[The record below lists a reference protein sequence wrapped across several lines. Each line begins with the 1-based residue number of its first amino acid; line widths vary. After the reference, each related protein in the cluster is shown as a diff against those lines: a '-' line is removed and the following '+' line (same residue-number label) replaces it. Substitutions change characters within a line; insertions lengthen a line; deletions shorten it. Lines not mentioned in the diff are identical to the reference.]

1 MRNTIDNRMLDSIP
15 LVERTIESSGNEL
28 LITYNIIGDLDFDI
42 TLRKTYQSYE
52 QLENSILVFYLMKK
66 NIMKIY

>member
-52 QLENSILVFYLMKK
+52 QLENSILVF
-66 NIMKIY
+66 I

>member
-52 QLENSILVFYLMKK
+52 QLENSILVFLSD
-66 NIMKIY
+66 

>member
-42 TLRKTYQSYE
+42 TLRKTYQS
-52 QLENSILVFYLMKK
+52 
-66 NIMKIY
+66 

>member
-52 QLENSILVFYLMKK
+52 QLENSILVF
-66 NIMKIY
+66 

>member
-52 QLENSILVFYLMKK
+52 QLENSILVFLS
-66 NIMKIY
+66 

>member
-52 QLENSILVFYLMKK
+52 QLENSILVFL
-66 NIMKIY
+66 

>member
-52 QLENSILVFYLMKK
+52 QLENSILVFLSDEKK
-66 NIMKIY
+66 

>member
-52 QLENSILVFYLMKK
+52 QLENSILVFLSDEK

>member
-52 QLENSILVFYLMKK
+52 QLENSILVFLSDE
-66 NIMKIY
+66 